1 MIEETLDR
9 RPAAVSHRTQ
19 ARRSVLRRSP
29 LRWLPAASL
38 ALGLFLATSLASAEC
53 REGGSSCRHHRPG
66 HAHLAKLLEH
76 HAERLGLDEA
86 LTTEIR
92 ALAEASREKSAALRT
107 QRHELKQQL
116 RTMLYAEAPDE
127 AAVMAQA
134 EKLGELELASHQER
148 LKTKLRILALLSPE
162 QRSELNAIR
171 SELEPGD
178 KGEHGKC
185 RGHSKHH
192 GDGHECSDSQ
202 ACGHAGCPHH
212 AGGDHSACPHQ
223 PGGGSGHE

>member
-9 RPAAVSHRTQ
+9 RPAALSHGAQ

-29 LRWLPAASL
+29 LRWALAAGL
-38 ALGLFLATSLASAEC
+38 TLGLTLATSLAGAKSHE
-53 REGGSSCRHHRPG
+53 RGSGCRHHRPG
-66 HAHLAKLLEH
+66 HAHLAELLEQ

-86 LTTEIR
+86 LTSEIR
-92 ALAEASREKSAALRT
+92 TFAEASREKSAALRT

-116 RTMLYAEAPDE
+116 RTMLHAEAPDE
-127 AAVMAQA
+127 SAVMAQA

-148 LKTKLRILALLSPE
+148 LRTKLRILALLSPE

-178 KGEHGKC
+178 KGEHGQC
-185 RGHSKHH
+185 DGHPKHH

-212 AGGDHSACPHQ
+212 